1 MKTCGI
7 VVEYNPF
14 HNGHLIHIEKSREQS
29 GCECLIAVMSG
40 NYVQRG
46 EFAIADKW
54 QRTEC
59 ALEHGV
65 DLVVELPL
73 ILTLQSAT
81 VFGENSAGL
90 LKLLGVDHIAFGS
103 ETANLEELQKIAS
116 LPVNVNYLKERM
128 RKGESYPKAYGLLS
142 DSVYPN
148 DRLAI
153 CYLRALLDSD
163 VKPLA
168 IKRNDNAN
176 DEMIDTVCSARAIRK
191 AVLNGQDYH
200 NSTPMEIRSPVCN
213 ADLWPYLRRLLIMS
227 DRESLEKIFLVREG
241 IEKMLKDNA
250 EKYENYED
258 FLRASISKRY
268 TRGRIQRTLMQIVLG
283 NKKEE
288 VSALS
293 FPGYLRVLGFNA
305 TGRQFLKEY
314 EGPGKVITTFKEIPP
329 SYKLFE
335 ERGSKLYASLF
346 PEEKRKELLKRE
358 LQGPIIKMQ

>member
-14 HNGHLIHIEKSREQS
+14 HNGHKIHISESRKQS
-29 GCECLIAVMSG
+29 GCDCLIAVMSG

-46 EFAIADKW
+46 EFAITDKW

-59 ALEHGV
+59 ALAHGV
-65 DLVVELPL
+65 DLVIELPL
-73 ILTLQSAT
+73 IVTLQSAT
-81 VFGENSAGL
+81 VFGENSVHL
-90 LKLLGVDHIAFGS
+90 LKLLGVDNIAFGS

-148 DRLAI
+148 DRLGI
-153 CYLRALLDSD
+153 CYLRALIGSS
-163 VKPLA
+163 VQPIA

-176 DEMIDTVCSARAIRK
+176 DEMVDEICSARAIRK
-191 AVLNGQDYH
+191 AVLSGQEYQ
-200 NSTPMEIRSPVCN
+200 NATPMVIGSPVSN
-213 ADLWPYLRRLLIMS
+213 EDLWPYLRRFLIMS
-227 DRESLEKIFLVREG
+227 ERSDLERIFLVREG

-250 EKYENYED
+250 EKYEHYED
-258 FLRASISKRY
+258 FLRASVSKRY
-268 TRGRIQRTLMQIVLG
+268 TRGRIQRTLMQIALG

-288 VSALS
+288 VDVLS
-293 FPGYLRVLGFNA
+293 PPGYLRVLGFNGK
-305 TGRQFLKEY
+305 GRSFLKDY

-335 ERGSKLYASLF
+335 ERGARLYASLF

-358 LQGPIIKMQ
+358 LQGPIIKE